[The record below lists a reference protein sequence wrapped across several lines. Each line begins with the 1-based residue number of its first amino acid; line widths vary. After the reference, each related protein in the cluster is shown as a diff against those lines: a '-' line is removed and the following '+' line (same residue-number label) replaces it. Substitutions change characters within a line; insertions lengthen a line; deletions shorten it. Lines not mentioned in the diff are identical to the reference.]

1 MSVLAQTQPRNEG
14 AFGSSRHG
22 GILLSQDT
30 KGWELCYQFISDW
43 GCWFYL
49 PPVLEAHEEP
59 NTWSLHRSFYKTLPT
74 RLFWE
79 YQPCCLLL
87 GIPVWQEGLWSAAGC
102 QRHSGTADTQSKC
115 PLSCSSST
123 EIIQTGHSSHRTSLT
138 KGALVKKQLLSL
150 LSPKHRLWHD
160 WTAPST
166 PSNIP
171 AALPEVAG
179 SGPRP
184 QQAAGALPASPESAG
199 AGTCSKLGA
208 RLQWHLTNDPMPGA
222 PLLFPGRYPDWQGA
236 RNLKNRCLGLLCC
249 CVFNGSGQE
258 RDEKAG
264 PEAGL
269 QPCCAPQGQRTKGAP
284 GPAGHGRGKLGH
296 TLRTAVE
303 TLQHQHGSYQ
313 LSENTGL
320 LSSLLN
326 EKTIKRQ
333 LNTK

>member
-1 MSVLAQTQPRNEG
+1 MRTLLPIHFRLGVLVLSASC
-14 AFGSSRHG
+14 AGSSRGAKHLEFTQ
-22 GILLSQDT
+22 ILLQDSAPPDYSGST
-30 KGWELCYQFISDW
+30 NPAASCWEFLCDRRDSD
-43 GCWFYL
+43 L
-49 PPVLEAHEEP
+49 P
-59 NTWSLHRSFYKTLPT
+59 
-74 RLFWE
+74 
-79 YQPCCLLL
+79 
-87 GIPVWQEGLWSAAGC
+87 AGC
-102 QRHSGTADTQSKC
+102 QRHSGTADTPSKC

-150 LSPKHRLWHD
+150 LSPKYKLWHD
-160 WTAPST
+160 WAAPST

-171 AALPEVAG
+171 AALPELAG

-184 QQAAGALPASPESAG
+184 QQAAGALPASPELAG

-249 CVFNGSGQE
+249 CVFNGFGQE

-269 QPCCAPQGQRTKGAP
+269 QPSLRSSRAAHKGRPRPSWARP
-284 GPAGHGRGKLGH
+284 RQTGSHPVNGRGNSAARPSTALTSFQK
-296 TLRTAVE
+296 TLVYY
-303 TLQHQHGSYQ
+303 LPY
-313 LSENTGL
+313 
-320 LSSLLN
+320 
-326 EKTIKRQ
+326 
-333 LNTK
+333 